1 MNEKDDDKNLILQEI
16 KYFIEKKIEAR
27 KITKQLIQIKK
38 NIIYLKQKYGKDE
51 SEEFNLAK
59 GKLFLKKYQT
69 RFSSKLKKEFN
80 KLTDE
85 EKRKLYKSGLLIIYF
100 RLNYRKY
107 EKLKSD
113 KKQKTAVDNYA
124 IERKQI
130 QPYYWNLIL
139 NSKIDNELKE
149 FEKNL
154 QNNTDIEKSIRREEE
169 MEKIDKEQMQKE
181 IDDFIY
187 GVEDEE
193 EEEFY
198 REMMDEIS
206 PDPSYMIDDDPAD
219 IEDSAEYQERG
230 YTEDRDIF
238 EDEENVDIDNKY
250 SDEEENES

>member
-1 MNEKDDDKNLILQEI
+1 MSEKDDDKNLILQEI

-27 KITKQLIQIKK
+27 KIAKQLIQIKK

-85 EKRKLYKSGLLIIYF
+85 EKRKLYKSGLLTIYF

-113 KKQKTAVDNYA
+113 KKQKTAVDDYA

-154 QNNTDIEKSIRREEE
+154 QNNTDIEKLIRREEE
-169 MEKIDKEQMQKE
+169 MEKITEDKEDE
-181 IDDFIY
+181 IDDAIY
-187 GVEDEE
+187 DIEE
-193 EEEFY
+193 EEEYY

-250 SDEEENES
+250 SDEEK

>member
-1 MNEKDDDKNLILQEI
+1 M
-16 KYFIEKKIEAR
+16 FV
-27 KITKQLIQIKK
+27 
-38 NIIYLKQKYGKDE
+38 
-51 SEEFNLAK
+51 
-59 GKLFLKKYQT
+59 
-69 RFSSKLKKEFN
+69 
-80 KLTDE
+80 
-85 EKRKLYKSGLLIIYF
+85 
-100 RLNYRKY
+100 RL
-107 EKLKSD
+107 
-113 KKQKTAVDNYA
+113 
-124 IERKQI
+124 KQI

-154 QNNTDIEKSIRREEE
+154 QNNHDIEKLIRRDEEI
-169 MEKIDKEQMQKE
+169 EKFDKEQMQKE
-181 IDDFIY
+181 IDDVIY